1 MLGTQLL
8 IGTAMIVVTVL
19 IHVSGLLV
27 VVMWI
32 KRREAESPQNVSF
45 GLATRIFLSSVLG
58 VFFLHAIEIWS
69 WAILYILL
77 GQFETLE
84 RSLYF
89 STVTFTTVGY
99 GDITLHKH
107 WQFLCGL
114 EGVNGVVLLGVST
127 AFLFTVLTHLFR
139 ETGKVE

>member
-8 IGTAMIVVTVL
+8 IGTAMIVITVL
-19 IHVSGLLV
+19 IHVLGLLA

-32 KRREAESPQNVSF
+32 KRREAESPQNISF
-45 GLATRIFLSSVLG
+45 GLATSIFLSSVLG

-69 WAILYILL
+69 WSVLYILL

-99 GDITLHKH
+99 GDITLHKQ
-107 WQFLCGL
+107 WQFLSGL

-127 AFLFTVLTHLFR
+127 AFLFTILTHLFR
-139 ETGKVE
+139 ETGKIE